1 MSQKKI
7 LFIPPAGL
15 TRWGARKKARIVIAV
30 RSGILSRFEA
40 YNRYMLSEEELSQ
53 WEEAFN
59 RDGIAGLQTKIRSR
73 RRLER
78 GAEPTLHRASRRDV
92 TPDFIQAE
100 RGATHSKARLDDA
113 WPTPAPSAVRP
124 AGAPRPGLLPSIV
137 IAPPG
142 LQHGTRLRQR
152 FEPG

>member
-1 MSQKKI
+1 VRKKIPTTTLAKSESGMSQKKI

-15 TRWGARKKARIVIAV
+15 ARWGARKKARVVIAV

-92 TPDFIQAE
+92 TPDFHPGRTRV
-100 RGATHSKARLDDA
+100 RG
-113 WPTPAPSAVRP
+113 
-124 AGAPRPGLLPSIV
+124 
-137 IAPPG
+137 
-142 LQHGTRLRQR
+142 
-152 FEPG
+152 